1 MRFGQETVLDGQQTF
16 TLEEP
21 VGAEAEEQLCK
32 TLEAG
37 KVVRQVVGVLAHW
50 NDRRARGD
58 ILHIEMDEKFSLGW
72 NSGEMGSDKW
82 KIAVINLA
90 YMSK

>member
-1 MRFGQETVLDGQQTF
+1 MHRCFHLSNRELLSNLSNSRKHCNIFCFISILVVLHHQRQKTRFGQETVLDGQQTF

-37 KVVRQVVGVLAHW
+37 KVVRQVVGVLAH
-50 NDRRARGD
+50 
-58 ILHIEMDEKFSLGW
+58 
-72 NSGEMGSDKW
+72 
-82 KIAVINLA
+82 
-90 YMSK
+90 